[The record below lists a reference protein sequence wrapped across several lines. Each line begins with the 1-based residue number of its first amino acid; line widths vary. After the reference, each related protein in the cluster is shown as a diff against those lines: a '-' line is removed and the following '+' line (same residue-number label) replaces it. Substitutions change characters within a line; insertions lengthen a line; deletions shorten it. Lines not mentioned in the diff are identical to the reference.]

1 MKPLIEL
8 RHFSLWL
15 GLGVSFLTLAAA
27 HPEDQGND
35 KVFEQQV
42 QPILQ
47 ARCMPC
53 HDARTRSSGLSVLT
67 KADLL
72 AGGARRGPAVVTG
85 NPESS
90 VLIKMLYGQL
100 SPQMPFGQ
108 DPLPPERINQIA
120 AWIRGLK
127 PEAVGQAGSEKWWA
141 FQPVKRT
148 DPPAIKN
155 SSWVRNDIDRFVLQK
170 LEAKGLAPSS
180 ESPRQILL
188 RRAFFDL
195 VGIPPKP
202 EEAMTFLSDN
212 SPDAYER
219 LIERLLADPRY
230 GERWGR
236 HWLDLA
242 RYADT
247 QGFEADRENYHM
259 WRYRDYVIRA
269 FNDDK
274 PYDRFI
280 QEQIGADE
288 LASQPPETQIALGF
302 LRLGPRFQTTIVK
315 EARQLMLDEITSTV
329 GSVFLG
335 LTMKCAQCHDHK
347 YDPIPQKDFYRLQ
360 AFLLPIELVDRPVE
374 FADRE
379 LRAKMERAHEETSA
393 RLKSDEARFKTY
405 QQALMARLGDPAGNA
420 GTAADD
426 DDGAPGKI
434 DPSIAN
440 LERRIYRVDA
450 NALTPNAEDST
461 FTLEEKQKYLDLLS
475 YVDGTRGGRDMGLTR
490 RQLTRYEP
498 KAHTVKNADNSALG
512 PALPV
517 AHVRIRG
524 EYNRLGEVVE
534 PGFLSV
540 VTGKPDPASLPAD
553 RFGNIRAWRTPLAT
567 WIASPENPL
576 TARVMVNR
584 IWQYHFGNSI
594 VNTPSDFGRNGSR
607 PTHPE
612 LLDWLALKFVE
623 SKWSIKAI
631 HRLIMTS
638 STYRQTSLGPA
649 EKKCEEIDP
658 GNLLLWRMNRQR
670 LEGEIIRDSV
680 LAVSGRLNPD
690 RGGPGI
696 FPRLPVAMSERLR
709 IKNLPI
715 WEPSDGP
722 ETRKRSVYIYQRRQ
736 LEVPFLSVMDA
747 PVFQTSCERRGVST
761 TALQSL
767 MMLNGDLIL
776 QEAVHFAERVARE
789 AGPKP
794 AEQIRRAF
802 QLALARPPTAEELK
816 EAGGFLAAAD
826 KEGLVGLCRILFNT
840 NEFVYVD

>member
-1 MKPLIEL
+1 
-8 RHFSLWL
+8 
-15 GLGVSFLTLAAA
+15 
-27 HPEDQGND
+27 
-35 KVFEQQV
+35 
-42 QPILQ
+42 
-47 ARCMPC
+47 MPC
-53 HDARTRSSGLSVLT
+53 HDAKTRSSGLSVLT

-72 AGGARRGPAVVTG
+72 AGGARRGPAVVPG
-85 NPESS
+85 DPESS
-90 VLIKMLYGQL
+90 ALIKMLYGQI

-108 DPLPPERINQIA
+108 DPLPAERINQIA
-120 AWIRGLK
+120 AWVRGLK
-127 PEAVGQAGSEKWWA
+127 PEAVSQAVNEKWWA

-148 DPPAIKN
+148 EAPAVKN
-155 SSWVRNDIDRFVLQK
+155 SSWARNDIDRFVLQK
-170 LEAKGLAPSS
+170 LEAKGLAPSP
-180 ESPRQILL
+180 ESPKQILL

-195 VGIPPKP
+195 VGMPPTP
-202 EEAMTFLSDN
+202 EEAMAFLSDN
-212 SPDAYER
+212 LPDAYER

-280 QEQIGADE
+280 QEQIAGDE
-288 LASQPPETQIALGF
+288 LAPQPPEAQIALGF
-302 LRLGPRFQTTIVK
+302 LRLGPRFQTTIVR
-315 EARQLMLDEITSTV
+315 EARQLMLDEITSTI

-360 AFLLPIELVDRPVE
+360 AFLLPVEVVDRP
-374 FADRE
+374 FQFTDPE
-379 LRAKMERAHEETSA
+379 LRAKMERAHAETSA
-393 RLKSDEARFKTY
+393 RLKSDEAKFKTY
-405 QQALMARLGDPAGNA
+405 QQALMARLSDPADKA
-420 GTAADD
+420 AADTD
-426 DDGAPGKI
+426 DDEGAPGKI
-434 DPSIAN
+434 DPRIAN

-461 FTLEEKQKYLDLLS
+461 FTLEEKEKYLDLLS

-524 EYNRLGEVVE
+524 EYNHLGEIVE
-534 PGFLSV
+534 PGFLSAV
-540 VTGKPDPASLPAD
+540 IGKPDPAVLPAD
-553 RFGNIRAWRTPLAT
+553 RFGNVRAWRTPLAN

-584 IWQYHFGNSI
+584 IWQYHFGNGI
-594 VNTPSDFGRNGSR
+594 VTTPSDFGRNGSR

-631 HRLIMTS
+631 HRLMMTS

-649 EKKCEEIDP
+649 EKKCEEVDP

-680 LAVSGRLNPD
+680 LAVSGLLNPD
-690 RGGPGI
+690 RGGPGV
-696 FPRLPVAMSERLR
+696 FPRLPAAMSERLR

-767 MMLNGDLIL
+767 MMLNGDLVS

-794 AEQIRRAF
+794 SEQIQRAF

-816 EAGGFLAAAD
+816 EARDFLAAAD